1 SFYFT
6 VQEDSLK
13 KFIRSLAPMKHR
25 PYIENLAGR
34 IQKQI
39 GYWLR
44 GQIMLGLVVGI
55 MLYVGLS
62 LLGVKY
68 ALILAILGGLLEIV
82 PYLGPIISAVPAVF
96 LAFTQRPILALFVL
110 ILYIA
115 VQQLENHILVP
126 KVMQRVVGL
135 NPLVTIIVIL
145 VGVKVAGII
154 GGILAVPIATA
165 IQVFLSDIFEI
176 KDEKDKEKLK
186 EEICKARAGDSSGL
200 SGKDRKLREE
210 LREEVCEEE
219 GGSKS

>member
-1 SFYFT
+1 
-6 VQEDSLK
+6 
-13 KFIRSLAPMKHR
+13 
-25 PYIENLAGR
+25 
-34 IQKQI
+34 
-39 GYWLR
+39 
-44 GQIMLGLVVGI
+44 
-55 MLYVGLS
+55 
-62 LLGVKY
+62 
-68 ALILAILGGLLEIV
+68 
-82 PYLGPIISAVPAVF
+82 
-96 LAFTQRPILALFVL
+96 
-110 ILYIA
+110 
-115 VQQLENHILVP
+115 
-126 KVMQRVVGL
+126 MQRVVGL